1 MRRAPIKDHERELRL
16 FTSRVTLGLI
26 FLVLMVL
33 GLLARLAYLEIFS
46 HEHYKTLSEQNRV
59 RVLPEVA
66 PRGLIYDREGRLLA
80 DNYPSFSLVIV
91 PEQVDD
97 LRATLQELS
106 TLVNVTDADLDRF
119 QKTLARSRRFNAIP
133 LRHRLNEEEVASL
146 ALNRYRL
153 QGVEVEA
160 RLLRSYPL
168 GELAAHA
175 LGYVGRISEDDLKD
189 IDEASYAG
197 AEFIGKRGVEK
208 SYEDLLRGVV
218 GFKQVETNSRGR
230 PLRVLDRTPPTP
242 GKNLYLSIDADM
254 QVAGRVALG
263 EERGAVVAI
272 NTRTGQVLAL
282 VSAPEYDPN
291 LFVTGIDAARYDALA
306 NSPDRPLFNRVL
318 QGRYPPGSTIKPFM
332 ALAALELGLRTPH
345 DDLNCIGYYTLGKE
359 GRRYRDWKKHG
370 HGRTDMTKAIVESC
384 DVYFYTL
391 ARDMS
396 IDQMHSFLSQFG
408 LGSLTGIDIIGE
420 TAGLLPSTAWKR
432 KAMNQPWYQGET
444 VISSI
449 GQGYTLTTPLQL
461 AVATAALA
469 GGRVRMYPQIVDH
482 MEDPLT
488 GTQTPFPR
496 REAQRIPIKHQ
507 ANWDAVLEAMHQVVS
522 TPSGTAHRIT
532 QGLSYTIGGK
542 TGTAQVFSLG
552 QDEKYEEDKLD
563 KRLLDHALFVAFA
576 PVEAPEI
583 AVAVI
588 VENGGHG
595 GSVAAPV
602 ARMVMDVYM
611 SKRAQP

>member
-1 MRRAPIKDHERELRL
+1 MRRAIKDRDRELRL
-16 FTSRVTLGLI
+16 FTARVTLGLI
-26 FLVLMVL
+26 FIVVMVL

-59 RVLPEVA
+59 RVLPEVST
-66 PRGLIYDREGRLLA
+66 RGLIYDREGRVLA
-80 DNYPSFSLVIV
+80 ENYPSFTLVVV

-97 LRATLQELS
+97 LRATLHELS
-106 TLVNVTDADLDRF
+106 TLVKITDADLERF

-133 LRHRLNEEEVASL
+133 LRHRLSEEEVARL

-153 QGVEVEA
+153 QGVDVEA

-168 GELAAHA
+168 GELASHA
-175 LGYVGRISEDDLKD
+175 LGYVGRISEDDLKE

-208 SYEDLLRGVV
+208 SYEELLRGEV

-230 PLRVLDRTPPTP
+230 PLRVLDRTPPKP

-254 QVAGRVALG
+254 QAAGRAALG

-272 NTRTGQVLAL
+272 DTRTGQVLAL
-282 VSAPEYDPN
+282 VSTPEYDPN
-291 LFVTGIDAARYDALA
+291 LFVTGIDAVRYDALA
-306 NSPDRPLFNRVL
+306 NSPDRPLFNRAL

-332 ALAALELGLRTPH
+332 ALAALELRIRNAYE
-345 DDLNCIGYYTLGKE
+345 DLHCIGYYTLGKE

-370 HGRTDMTKAIVESC
+370 HGRTDLTKAIVESC
-384 DVYFYTL
+384 DVYFYDL

-396 IDQMHSFLSQFG
+396 IDQMHDFLVQFG
-408 LGSLTGIDIIGE
+408 FGGITGIDIIGE
-420 TAGLLPSTAWKR
+420 TAGLQPSTAWKR
-432 KAMNQPWYQGET
+432 QAMNQPWYQGET
-444 VISSI
+444 LISSI
-449 GQGYTLTTPLQL
+449 GQGYTLATPLQL
-461 AVATAALA
+461 AVATAAIA
-469 GGRVRMYPQIVDH
+469 SGGVRFYPQMVDR
-482 MEDPLT
+482 MEDPVT
-488 GTQTPFPR
+488 EAQTPFPK
-496 REAQRIPIKHQ
+496 REALHIPIKDQ
-507 ANWDAVLEAMHQVVS
+507 ENWATVLEAMHQVVAS
-522 TPSGTAHRIT
+522 PSGTAHRLT
-532 QGLSYTIGGK
+532 QELTYTIGGK
-542 TGTAQVFSLG
+542 TGTAQVFSLA

-563 KRLLDHALFVAFA
+563 KRLLDHALFIAFA

-595 GSVAAPV
+595 GAVAAPV
-602 ARMVMDVYM
+602 ARRVMDVFM
-611 SKRAQP
+611 SKRVPP